1 MANKPPGKAR
11 TASKQPQPPG
21 KNWQKQLLPA
31 TLTLLAAGLLLVFGA
46 VFEITVWVSPPTQ
59 ALAGGMLM
67 LISFA
72 ASNALQKQWN
82 LAAGWLLLGAAI
94 LLWFSW
100 PQVWGRGLAYVLGGG
115 GLFFLSKE
123 FMDRFR
129 QQQRRIAKK
138 NK

>member
-1 MANKPPGKAR
+1 MANRHPEKAR
-11 TASKQPQPPG
+11 AANKQPQTQG

-31 TLTLLAAGLLLVFGA
+31 TLTLLAAGLLLIFGA

-59 ALAGGMLM
+59 ALTGGMLM
-67 LISFA
+67 LTSFA

-82 LAAGWLLLGAAI
+82 LAAGWLLLGVAI
-94 LLWFSW
+94 VLWFSW
-100 PQVWGRGLAYVLGGG
+100 PQVWGQALAYALGGA

-123 FMDRFR
+123 FMNRFW
-129 QQQRRIAKK
+129 QQQRRISKK